1 MAVDFQ
7 IPLVTNVKCAK
18 ILIEAIARN
27 EPLEAEEIDAQTS
40 HTTVQLPGLVS
51 IGTYV
56 PTLGEHGAAAFEA
69 TTKAAVASGFV
80 FNSIIPITSDGAA
93 IVDART
99 LTRATEIINGNAYS
113 DYSLCVAAT
122 ETNAQLLQQVS
133 AQTSALYINA
143 ADFDTSFIP
152 SLSSHFNNWPSNKPI
167 IVDAKSTSLA
177 SLLLLASLFNAK
189 IHVTNVTDKND
200 LALISM
206 SKQKNMKITC
216 DTAIYS
222 LFFSQAD
229 YPGASFLPT
238 KEDQK
243 ALWDNLESID
253 CLSVGTT
260 PYKLAQHLGEE
271 ITPGIGFA
279 DSIPLLI
286 SAVSKHKLTINDI
299 VSKLHENPISI
310 LGLSDSESL
319 IDVNVDRKPS
329 TLKSPVKVW
338 TPVKGSGVATT
349 AAATP
354 RTRRGSK
361 FSFDSNRRR
370 SLIDSLK
377 DGEEEDSPSG
387 ADLVSF
393 MPPKELSPPNA
404 ISTYIKGHNPF
415 LRKNILSVSQIGR
428 RELHALFTVAQ
439 EMRLAVEREGVLDIL
454 KGRVLTNAFFEPSTR
469 TSSSFNAAMQR
480 LGGRVV
486 SISEQGSSV
495 KKGETLQDTIRTM
508 ACYSDAI
515 VLRHPDE
522 ESAEIA
528 DKYSPIPVINGG
540 NGSREHP
547 TQALLDLFTIREEL
561 GTVNGI
567 TVTFMGDLKYGRP
580 VHSLCKL
587 LRQYQVKIYLVAPE
601 ELRLPENLRD
611 MLRESGMLL
620 GESTELTPEIVSKS
634 DVLYCT
640 RIQQER
646 FKDPE
651 QYLKLKGSY
660 QINNKVLSNA
670 KQHMCVMHPLP
681 RVDEI
686 NEEVDFD
693 QRAAY
698 FRQMRYG
705 LFVRM
710 AILAMVI
717 GVEF

>member
-1 MAVDFQ
+1 
-7 IPLVTNVKCAK
+7 
-18 ILIEAIARN
+18 
-27 EPLEAEEIDAQTS
+27 
-40 HTTVQLPGLVS
+40 
-51 IGTYV
+51 
-56 PTLGEHGAAAFEA
+56 
-69 TTKAAVASGFV
+69 
-80 FNSIIPITSDGAA
+80 
-93 IVDART
+93 
-99 LTRATEIINGNAYS
+99 
-113 DYSLCVAAT
+113 
-122 ETNAQLLQQVS
+122 
-133 AQTSALYINA
+133 
-143 ADFDTSFIP
+143 
-152 SLSSHFNNWPSNKPI
+152 
-167 IVDAKSTSLA
+167 
-177 SLLLLASLFNAK
+177 
-189 IHVTNVTDKND
+189 
-200 LALISM
+200 
-206 SKQKNMKITC
+206 
-216 DTAIYS
+216 
-222 LFFSQAD
+222 
-229 YPGASFLPT
+229 
-238 KEDQK
+238 
-243 ALWDNLESID
+243 
-253 CLSVGTT
+253 
-260 PYKLAQHLGEE
+260 
-271 ITPGIGFA
+271 
-279 DSIPLLI
+279 
-286 SAVSKHKLTINDI
+286 
-299 VSKLHENPISI
+299 
-310 LGLSDSESL
+310 
-319 IDVNVDRKPS
+319 
-329 TLKSPVKVW
+329 
-338 TPVKGSGVATT
+338 
-349 AAATP
+349 
-354 RTRRGSK
+354 
-361 FSFDSNRRR
+361 
-370 SLIDSLK
+370 
-377 DGEEEDSPSG
+377 
-387 ADLVSF
+387 
-393 MPPKELSPPNA
+393 
-404 ISTYIKGHNPF
+404 
-415 LRKNILSVSQIGR
+415 
-428 RELHALFTVAQ
+428 
-439 EMRLAVEREGVLDIL
+439 
-454 KGRVLTNAFFEPSTR
+454 
-469 TSSSFNAAMQR
+469 
-480 LGGRVV
+480 
-486 SISEQGSSV
+486 
-495 KKGETLQDTIRTM
+495 M